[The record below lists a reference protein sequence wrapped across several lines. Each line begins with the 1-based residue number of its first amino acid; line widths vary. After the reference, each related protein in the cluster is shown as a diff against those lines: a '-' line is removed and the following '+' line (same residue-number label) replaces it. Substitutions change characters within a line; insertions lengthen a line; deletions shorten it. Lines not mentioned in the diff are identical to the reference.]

1 MLTAAHCFCSVTP
14 RTFEC
19 GADFRGRRKISLE
32 DRRVVSNDA
41 SFKSE
46 RICNGQLTSTSVT
59 QKDIYV
65 HVHIRLLL

>member
-1 MLTAAHCFCSVTP
+1 
-14 RTFEC
+14 
-19 GADFRGRRKISLE
+19 
-32 DRRVVSNDA
+32 VVSNDA